1 MRNKRIDHIS
11 NIMSK
16 RYGIVAENITIFL
29 SNARKLET
37 CRDSNLTNF
46 SKSSLGDDISVTFVS

>member
-1 MRNKRIDHIS
+1 
-11 NIMSK
+11 MSK

-46 SKSSLGDDISVTFVS
+46 RKSSLGDDISVTFVS